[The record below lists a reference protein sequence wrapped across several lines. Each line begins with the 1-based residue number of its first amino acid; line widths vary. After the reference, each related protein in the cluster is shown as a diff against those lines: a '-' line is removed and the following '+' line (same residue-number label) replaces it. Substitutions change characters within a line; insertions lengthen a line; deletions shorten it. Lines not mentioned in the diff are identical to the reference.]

1 MLIDEQ
7 RFRHDCRNGLIR
19 HLAVDIEVLLMKN
32 TDDLIDGIPVDQ
44 QTGEAGLC
52 KGSGNFLVALVDV
65 HGLQFDAMR
74 QNFRRRQVAELKGVA
89 QQLTL
94 IFVNAA
100 VLLHVLHEKEQF
112 LVGHFC
118 VVICLEEAR
127 NGLLDWTGNPLSEL
141 YRDAMRDITTNYH
154 IYFFFPAFLSSFA
167 VVKLCKKYSVSPAL
181 SLLVFFSIGT
191 YVMYIAAL
199 KQCFAMFFLLLAL
212 PYAIDKKY
220 VRFYLLVFVA
230 VLFHTHAF
238 MFAIVPLLFGKP
250 WGKVTIA
257 FFGAALFAMATYDAT
272 LGAFMEYAQ
281 SMGALVAEIEVFD
294 NNAINVLRVAVYW
307 VPALLTLVFR
317 KRLFSNS
324 TRAEN
329 LFANMSLI
337 SAFIL
342 MIGLVQAANLFA
354 RMAAYFEIATAITL
368 PWMIKKL
375 FTKRSAQ
382 YVTACAAVLYF
393 IYFLY
398 EFGVSKGFGSG
409 YSSITL
415 WQFITSLFGG

>member
-1 MLIDEQ
+1 
-7 RFRHDCRNGLIR
+7 
-19 HLAVDIEVLLMKN
+19 
-32 TDDLIDGIPVDQ
+32 
-44 QTGEAGLC
+44 
-52 KGSGNFLVALVDV
+52 
-65 HGLQFDAMR
+65 
-74 QNFRRRQVAELKGVA
+74 
-89 QQLTL
+89 
-94 IFVNAA
+94 
-100 VLLHVLHEKEQF
+100 
-112 LVGHFC
+112 
-118 VVICLEEAR
+118 
-127 NGLLDWTGNPLSEL
+127 
-141 YRDAMRDITTNYH
+141 
-154 IYFFFPAFLSSFA
+154 
-167 VVKLCKKYSVSPAL
+167 
-181 SLLVFFSIGT
+181 
-191 YVMYIAAL
+191 MYIAAL

-307 VPALLTLVFR
+307 VPALLALVFR
-317 KRLFSNS
+317 KRLFSDS